1 MKVKIVCYDS
11 KSQIIFCVIS
21 TKNNQYFLLKIP
33 SLKLVYYT
41 AKNEEQEKILRRL
54 SEKGVEV
61 IQNNEERYVNIFD
74 EMEKL
79 GIEYVDYKKLQ

>member
-1 MKVKIVCYDS
+1 M
-11 KSQIIFCVIS
+11 
-21 TKNNQYFLLKIP
+21 
-33 SLKLVYYT
+33 KLVYYT
-41 AKNEEQEKILRRL
+41 AKNEEQKEILRCL

-79 GIEYVDYKKLQ
+79 GIEYVDYRKLQ